1 MNNWLVPFLLW
12 AVIVLQV
19 KINSLEWKIEKIK
32 FILILDGGED
42 ERTGAR
48 ARRELTSNIKE
59 LFRYVF
65 QIDNW

>member
-1 MNNWLVPFLLW
+1 MGRYCSTGKNHSTVT
-12 AVIVLQV
+12 
-19 KINSLEWKIEKIK
+19 KILKIQ

-59 LFRYVF
+59 LFRSENF
-65 QIDNW
+65 